1 MLFYNNERNQK
12 LKIDIEQAVNISK
25 KFITN
30 KLLESGLDGYVVG
43 MSGGIDSAVSAA
55 LAVNAVGAE
64 KVYAVLMPYKSS
76 SKDSVDDAMEFVEKF
91 GVKSEKIEITPMIDA
106 YYKDTSQINKVR
118 AGNKMARE
126 RMSILF
132 DLSQNMNYLV
142 LGTGNRTEIAL
153 GYTTWFGDSACSIN
167 PIGQFYKTEIRQI
180 AKILGIPES
189 IINKA
194 PSADLWEGQTDE
206 NEIGIKYEQIDKL
219 LMKIIDENIS
229 SMPELISHGFD
240 KTDIDHLISLIN
252 RYSFK
257 RDLPEISQIGRKNI
271 PKTIEIK
278 E

>member
-1 MLFYNNERNQK
+1 M
-12 LKIDIEQAVNISK
+12 KIDIVQAVNISK

-43 MSGGIDSAVSAA
+43 MSGGIDSAVSSA

-91 GVKSEKIEITPMIDA
+91 GVKSEIIEITPMIDA
-106 YYKDTSQINKVR
+106 YYTDISQINKVR